1 VEATEVRKLAELE
14 DRHWWYTERRAL
26 LRRMT
31 RAGTR
36 AGVALDVGAAGGG
49 NTRVLRALGLRAVAV
64 EYGAEGAGVAKAR
77 GLAVV
82 RGDAGAL
89 PFGAGVADLV
99 VAFDVLEHLR
109 DDGAALREFR
119 RVLRPGG
126 RLLVAVPADMTLWSA
141 HDEAV
146 GHVRRYTR
154 EGLVAAVAG
163 AGFAV
168 ETVRSWNV
176 LLRPLVRL
184 RRRFSTGSD
193 LSRLPAAINGLLRAV
208 VVVERVLPGTR
219 SRRGVSLLL
228 TAQAGSVPSARLSAA
243 RAR

>member
-1 VEATEVRKLAELE
+1 MEATEVRKLAELE

-89 PFGAGVADLV
+89 PFGAGIADLV
-99 VAFDVLEHLR
+99 VAFDVLEHLA
-109 DDGAALREFR
+109 DDSAASREFR
-119 RVLRPGG
+119 RVL
-126 RLLVAVPADMTLWSA
+126 
-141 HDEAV
+141 
-146 GHVRRYTR
+146 
-154 EGLVAAVAG
+154 
-163 AGFAV
+163 
-168 ETVRSWNV
+168 
-176 LLRPLVRL
+176 
-184 RRRFSTGSD
+184 
-193 LSRLPAAINGLLRAV
+193 
-208 VVVERVLPGTR
+208 
-219 SRRGVSLLL
+219 
-228 TAQAGSVPSARLSAA
+228 
-243 RAR
+243 